1 MKYQP
6 GRPTHVHTR
15 CGRMCALS
23 YGIIDAYATT
33 IYLHASAGIFGDTC
47 IADIL
52 EVNKTKTTRATSLQ
66 LELGTLIYGCIRLFF
81 VMLQQAFSALLV
93 ALLAN
98 TQYCCISICYSQ
110 TTVRQLD

>member
-23 YGIIDAYATT
+23 YGIIDAYATS
-33 IYLHASAGIFGDTC
+33 IHLHASAGIFSDTC

-66 LELGTLIYGCIRLFF
+66 LELLYIDLWMHKI
-81 VMLQQAFSALLV
+81 AFCNV
-93 ALLAN
+93 AASL
-98 TQYCCISICYSQ
+98 
-110 TTVRQLD
+110 